1 MTEGVKTIV
10 GLNDLSL
17 FRREMPVH
25 HVSEMILGGVG
36 VLVKIGEVVLRKFKS
51 ESDEN
56 MKRVE
61 DVGME
66 RASEFLDF
74 MNVLLNDVGVVTLM
88 IAIKF

>member
-1 MTEGVKTIV
+1 
-10 GLNDLSL
+10 
-17 FRREMPVH
+17 MPVH

>member
-1 MTEGVKTIV
+1 
-10 GLNDLSL
+10 
-17 FRREMPVH
+17 MPVH

-74 MNVLLNDVGVVTLM
+74 MYVLLNDVGVVTLM